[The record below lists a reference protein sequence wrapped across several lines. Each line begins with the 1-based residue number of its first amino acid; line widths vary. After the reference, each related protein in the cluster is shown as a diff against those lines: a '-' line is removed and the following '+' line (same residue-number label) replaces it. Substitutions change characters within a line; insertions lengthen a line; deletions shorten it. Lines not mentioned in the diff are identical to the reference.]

1 MLSASARTAA
11 VRVGEA
17 WSLCTRLPA
26 TLAALEAGRITQ
38 AKARIIDT
46 ETLNLS
52 DAHTAA
58 VEQQVLVKARQ
69 QTQGQLRAATRRTV
83 LATDPPPPSNAPNGP
98 AVSVGCACGP
108 NLTGWP
114 PCPPTCP
121 QPTPSGCSRYSTSTP
136 ATRVS
141 PVMSAAWTPAAA
153 TPWSTSCSAQPH
165 SQPPPLTDPE
175 PFTTPP
181 TSDPD
186 EPPPF

>member
-26 TLAALEAGRITQ
+26 ALAALEAGRITL

-83 LATDPPPPSNAPNGP
+83 LATD
-98 AVSVGCACGP
+98 
-108 NLTGWP
+108 
-114 PCPPTCP
+114 
-121 QPTPSGCSRYSTSTP
+121 RRHP
-136 ATRVS
+136 ATRR
-141 PVMSAAWTPAAA
+141 TG
-153 TPWSTSCSAQPH
+153 
-165 SQPPPLTDPE
+165 PP
-175 PFTTPP
+175 
-181 TSDPD
+181 
-186 EPPPF
+186 